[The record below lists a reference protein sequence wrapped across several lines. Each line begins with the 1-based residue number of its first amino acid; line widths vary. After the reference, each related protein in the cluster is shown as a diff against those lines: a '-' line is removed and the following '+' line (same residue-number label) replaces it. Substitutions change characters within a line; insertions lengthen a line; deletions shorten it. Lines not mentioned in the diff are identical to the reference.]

1 LGSSI
6 RAADPAQ
13 PVPPARSGQHAARFV
28 PGTII
33 AERYRLIRE
42 LGEGGMGV
50 VWVAHSLVLGVDV
63 AIKLIRAGRADP
75 ELASRMA
82 REAQVT
88 ATLGHP
94 AIVRVFDFGTTDRGD
109 PFLVM
114 ELAHGETLAALL
126 RREGKISAV
135 EALRLILPIV
145 DGLRCAHERGIVHR
159 DIKPENVFVAR
170 DTLGRVQPKL
180 LDFGIAML
188 VHHTEV
194 SRITQLGDV
203 LGSPEFMSPEQARG
217 TANVDLRTDVWALCV
232 VLYNLVTGK
241 LPFELANYNA
251 LMQAILHQRPV
262 PTYEQGGGDRDLWL
276 IIAKGLEKKRDLRW
290 ANMTEFGAAL
300 THWLLDHGVTEDIA
314 GNSIKAVWLA
324 GKPQPSP
331 LATALRRLRYR
342 LPAATPQRLAIA
354 GGALLATAAVF
365 AAFRAP
371 APSTVVETQAAAP
384 AAVPAAVPAVVP
396 VSPPVTGASAAETL
410 ASADPPAAPEV
421 APGTRAPT
429 AATKRSTKAVRQSP
443 APAPRR
449 PSAKKSIRDFVI

>member
-1 LGSSI
+1 M
-6 RAADPAQ
+6 
-13 PVPPARSGQHAARFV
+13 ARCA

-63 AIKLIRAGRADP
+63 AIKLIRPGRADP

-94 AIVRVFDFGTTDRGD
+94 AIVRVFDFGTTERGD

-126 RREGKISAV
+126 RREGKVAAV
-135 EALRLILPIV
+135 EAVRLLLPIV

-159 DIKPENVFVAR
+159 DIKPENVFIAR

-188 VHHTEV
+188 VHHVEV
-194 SRITQLGDV
+194 TRLTQVGDV

-217 TANVDLRTDVWALCV
+217 TANVDRRTDVWALCV
-232 VLYNLVTGK
+232 VLYNLVTGR
-241 LPFELANYNA
+241 LPFEIPNYNA

-262 PTYEQGGGDRDLWL
+262 PAHERGGGDRDLSL
-276 IIAKGLEKKRDLRW
+276 IIAKGLEKKRDQRW
-290 ANMTEFGAAL
+290 ANMTEFGEAL
-300 THWLLDHGVTEDIA
+300 AHWLLEHGVTEDVA
-314 GNSIKAVWLA
+314 GNSLKAVWLA
-324 GKPQPSP
+324 GKPQPSA
-331 LATALRRLRYR
+331 LSTALRRLRYR
-342 LPAATPQRLAIA
+342 VPAAATPRRLAVA
-354 GGALLATAAVF
+354 GVALFATLGLLAAV
-365 AAFRAP
+365 RAP
-371 APSTVVETQAAAP
+371 ARPAP
-384 AAVPAAVPAVVP
+384 AVASVPAPALVTA
-396 VSPPVTGASAAETL
+396 SPAPPLPAEPPAAETPPSSGL
-410 ASADPPAAPEV
+410 VASLDPPAKSRP
-421 APGTRAPT
+421 
-429 AATKRSTKAVRQSP
+429 AAKRGAKTVRQSP
-443 APAPRR
+443 APASRR
-449 PSAKKSIRDFVI
+449 PTTPAKKSIRDFGI